1 MARKVK
7 PSLPPADVQVLTR
20 REAAAL
26 ARVNI
31 QNIDLA
37 IRREE
42 LPAYRP
48 VGRKVLILREAL
60 MKWITSAP
68 VWPGVKS
75 GR

>member
-1 MARKVK
+1 MPRNR
-7 PSLPPADVQVLTR
+7 PSLLPPTDAPVLTR
-20 REAAAL
+20 RECARL

-42 LPAYRP
+42 LPAFRP
-48 VGRKVLILREAL
+48 VGRRILILRADL
-60 MKWITSAP
+60 MQWIKSSP
-68 VWPGVKS
+68 VWLGVKS